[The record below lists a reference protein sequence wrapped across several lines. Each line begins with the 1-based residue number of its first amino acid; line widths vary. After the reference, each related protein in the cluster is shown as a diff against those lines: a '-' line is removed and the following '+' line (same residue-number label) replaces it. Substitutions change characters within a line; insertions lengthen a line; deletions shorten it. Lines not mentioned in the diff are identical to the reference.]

1 VILFDEIEKAHSDV
15 FNVLLQILE
24 DGRLTDGKGRTV
36 DFKNTVVIMTSNV
49 GSSWIQELGAKDK
62 SEIENRV
69 EEALRATFKP
79 EFLNRIDDIIVFNS
93 LGRAEI
99 SRIVDIQLMRLQ
111 KLLAE
116 KKVSLELTGQARE
129 LLFKE
134 GYDPVYGARPLR
146 RAIQQLIQDK
156 LALKMLDGEILP
168 GDHVIAD
175 ADVDRGEL
183 VFDKAASS
191 KQTVN

>member
-1 VILFDEIEKAHSDV
+1 
-15 FNVLLQILE
+15 
-24 DGRLTDGKGRTV
+24 
-36 DFKNTVVIMTSNV
+36 
-49 GSSWIQELGAKDK
+49 
-62 SEIENRV
+62 
-69 EEALRATFKP
+69 
-79 EFLNRIDDIIVFNS
+79 
-93 LGRAEI
+93 
-99 SRIVDIQLMRLQ
+99 
-111 KLLAE
+111 
-116 KKVSLELTGQARE
+116 LELTGQARE

-168 GDHVIAD
+168 GDHIIAD
-175 ADVDRGEL
+175 SDVDRGEL